1 MDCQYIFKDLNP
13 AMLEQMIRV
22 QIIKNVLSFFYQVEK
37 SPKLSVNMVGDQNNF
52 KSLTRKFFSTILNAK
67 AQFTSNK
74 ETLSKLIIEM
84 EDV

>member
-37 SPKLSVNMVGDQNNF
+37 SPKLSVNMVGD
-52 KSLTRKFFSTILNAK
+52 
-67 AQFTSNK
+67 
-74 ETLSKLIIEM
+74 
-84 EDV
+84 